1 MPYLN
6 IGCGKHY
13 HRDWTNIDIVSTGEA
28 VIAYDITQGI
38 PFPNDSFDVV
48 YHSHILE
55 HIPKIGAEYF
65 LEECC
70 RVLRPQG
77 VLRVVVPDLEEIAR
91 VYLNS
96 LEKASYNVEEW
107 EQNYQWILLEMYDQ
121 TVRNQ
126 PGGEMINFLSRQD
139 LSNQDFIVKRCGIEI
154 KNIIVAAQKQI
165 TAAKPVPDSNLKKLL
180 NYIYRLLRHSEY
192 RHQEILKL
200 ILSSTEL
207 EALRIGQFRQSGE
220 IHQWMY
226 DHYSL
231 SVLLKNSGLER
242 ITRRTAY
249 ESYIHQWTSF
259 NLDTEPDGSIYKPD
273 SIYIEAVKPVV

>member
-1 MPYLN
+1 
-6 IGCGKHY
+6 
-13 HRDWTNIDIVSTGEA
+13 
-28 VIAYDITQGI
+28 
-38 PFPNDSFDVV
+38 
-48 YHSHILE
+48 
-55 HIPKIGAEYF
+55 
-65 LEECC
+65 
-70 RVLRPQG
+70 
-77 VLRVVVPDLEEIAR
+77 
-91 VYLNS
+91 
-96 LEKASYNVEEW
+96 
-107 EQNYQWILLEMYDQ
+107 MYDQ